1 MFAIIDSKLYQT
13 LAAHK
18 FNSLGALAALVAG
31 LGTVAYVSLLAQPD
45 TSPATV
51 IVVPQAPLI
60 RAEPGSLRQV
70 SLAAGEGTARPASPF
85 AITRALQTRLTSA
98 ACYEGPINGQWTAA
112 SREAMRRFVS
122 AANARLPVDTPDPVL
137 LALVDSNP
145 ELKCSNAE
153 TATTAAADAP
163 TAHSAEEPQTVA
175 TPIPSNAAASSPPL
189 IRAPGQAP
197 RPLAAS
203 TNTTPEAPGEP
214 TSSELTSRLDS
225 AADDV
230 VVPAVATAAA
240 TATATAAYKPSS
252 LVSAEKKKPRR
263 TSYRNSKPARKKPST
278 IDNVSRSI
286 TKSVDS
292 LQRSLGYL
300 LN

>member
-1 MFAIIDSKLYQT
+1 
-13 LAAHK
+13 
-18 FNSLGALAALVAG
+18 LGALAALVAG

-70 SLAAGEGTARPASPF
+70 SLAAGEGAARPASPF
-85 AITRALQTRLTSA
+85 AVTRALQTRLTDA

-112 SREAMRRFVS
+112 SKEAMGRFVT

-163 TAHSAEEPQTVA
+163 TANSAEEPQTVA

-197 RPLAAS
+197 RPPAAF

-214 TSSELTSRLDS
+214 TSSELTGRLDS

-230 VVPAVATAAA
+230 VVPAVAAA
-240 TATATAAYKPSS
+240 TAAAAYKPSPS
-252 LVSAEKKKPRR
+252 VGEEKKKPRR
-263 TSYRNSKPARKKPST
+263 TSYRTSRPARKKPST

>member
-1 MFAIIDSKLYQT
+1 M
-13 LAAHK
+13 
-18 FNSLGALAALVAG
+18 G
-31 LGTVAYVSLLAQPD
+31 
-45 TSPATV
+45 
-51 IVVPQAPLI
+51 
-60 RAEPGSLRQV
+60 
-70 SLAAGEGTARPASPF
+70 
-85 AITRALQTRLTSA
+85 
-98 ACYEGPINGQWTAA
+98 
-112 SREAMRRFVS
+112 RFVP
-122 AANARLPVDTPDPVL
+122 AATAGRPVDTPDPVL

-240 TATATAAYKPSS
+240 TATAAYKPSS